1 MSGRL
6 SRAVSRRH
14 QSNIDAGLSPVTGR
28 AGRDAIKTNP
38 TRRAPQNRTAQH
50 GRTPSGLP
58 KRRAL

>member
-28 AGRDAIKTNP
+28 AGRDATKTNP
-38 TRRAPQNRTAQH
+38 TPRAPQNRPAPH
-50 GRTPSGLP
+50 GHTPSGLP